1 MTWTTHRRAAG
12 TSAAGLTLAMM
23 LAGCTTG
30 PAHPGTDLS
39 YAPPV
44 ANATLSPQ
52 RGPAQAVEPG
62 VPTPADWWTRFRVP
76 ALDTLVTRALAA
88 NNDVASAEAN
98 LRQARALAGVAK
110 GETGP
115 QVDASYNVQRS
126 RLSGALSSPLDDP
139 NASLYTL
146 HTTQLSVSYPLDLF
160 GLQRNRV
167 RSAVAQAEVSRQR
180 LLAARLTVV
189 NNLVVAVIEHA
200 SLAAQVAAA
209 QASIG
214 SNRRIVDLLTRR
226 QQLGDVGARDVA
238 AQTTALAQAESAL
251 PPLQRALVHQESVIA
266 TLTGVAAGNPL
277 PALPTLEDFTLP
289 TDLPV
294 ALPAD
299 VVAGRP
305 DVRAAQAQMVGAAAD
320 VGAAIAARLPQ
331 ITLGANAGGS
341 ATDFGRMFANGNPF
355 WQLLGG
361 IAAPIFHSGALK
373 RQQQASEAA
382 LDAAKA
388 AYRQAALQAFVD
400 VSDALTGLATDT
412 AALDAAARANDAA
425 TRTLTFTRRQAELG
439 NVDGLQLLNAGAQQ
453 AQAAQ
458 SLVQARAARL
468 SDTAALFQAT
478 GGGVETTGGRPEK

>member
-1 MTWTTHRRAAG
+1 MTMMTNRRAATLLALG
-12 TSAAGLTLAMM
+12 SA
-23 LAGCTTG
+23 LAGCTVG
-30 PAHPGTDLS
+30 PAHPGTNLS
-39 YAPPV
+39 YAPPT
-44 ANATLSPQ
+44 AATTLAPQ
-52 RGPAQAVEPG
+52 RGPAQLVEPG
-62 VPTPADWWTRFRVP
+62 APTPADWWTRFRVP
-76 ALDTLVTRALAA
+76 ALDALVAQALAA
-88 NNDVASAEAN
+88 NNDIASAEAN
-98 LRQARALAGVAK
+98 LRQARALAGVAR
-110 GETGP
+110 GNAGP
-115 QVDASYNVQRS
+115 QVDAGYNVERT

-146 HTTQLSVSYPLDLF
+146 HTSQLSVSYPLDLF
-160 GLQRNRV
+160 GLQRNRI

-189 NNLVVAVIEHA
+189 NNLVVAAIEHA
-200 SLAAQVAAA
+200 SLAAQIASA
-209 QASIG
+209 QASVD

-238 AQTTALAQAESAL
+238 AQTTALAQAEAAL
-251 PPLQRALVHQESVIA
+251 PPLRRALVHQEALIA
-266 TLTGVAAGNPL
+266 TLTGVAAGSPLPVL
-277 PALPTLEDFTLP
+277 PALDAFTLP

-299 VVAGRP
+299 VVAARP
-305 DVRAAQAQMVGAAAD
+305 DVRAAEAQMTGAGAD

-331 ITLGANAGGS
+331 VTLGANAGGS
-341 ATDFGRMFANGNPF
+341 ATDFTKMFASGNPF

-361 IAAPIFHSGALK
+361 ITAPIFHSGALK

-412 AALDAAARANDAA
+412 AALDAAARADEAA

-439 NVDGLQLLNAGAQQ
+439 NVDGLQLLNASSQQ
-453 AQAAQ
+453 AQAAL

-468 SDTAALFQAT
+468 ADTAALFQAT
-478 GGGVETTGGRPEK
+478 GGGVEAGPTRP